1 VYLIDKLALRA
12 GGEKDEDLADTVGC
26 CTLRV
31 GHVIHIEQTEA
42 TPCSIK
48 FDFLGKDSIRYEQT
62 HEVDPKVYA
71 SMKRMKAGKS
81 ENDDLF
87 DLIDPPTVNTHLQGL
102 MEGLTIK
109 VFRTY
114 NASITLH
121 NLLQE
126 TKEGTTQQKKA
137 QYDAANKEVAILCNH
152 QKGVSKAH
160 DTQMA
165 KMRDKTDAMQEEL
178 NALVKDKLNKE
189 KNAKKIAS
197 LTERLEK
204 AKLNMNMKEELK
216 TVSLGTSKI
225 NYLDPRITIAW
236 CKKWE
241 MPINL
246 VYTKALMEKF
256 NWAMEVE
263 PEFMF

>member
-1 VYLIDKLALRA
+1 VL
-12 GGEKDEDLADTVGC
+12 
-26 CTLRV
+26 
-31 GHVIHIEQTEA
+31 
-42 TPCSIK
+42 
-48 FDFLGKDSIRYEQT
+48 
-62 HEVDPKVYA
+62 
-71 SMKRMKAGKS
+71 
-81 ENDDLF
+81 
-87 DLIDPPTVNTHLQGL
+87 
-102 MEGLTIK
+102 
-109 VFRTY
+109 
-114 NASITLH
+114 
-121 NLLQE
+121 
-126 TKEGTTQQKKA
+126 
-137 QYDAANKEVAILCNH
+137 
-152 QKGVSKAH
+152 
-160 DTQMA
+160 
-165 KMRDKTDAMQEEL
+165 QEEL

-256 NWAMEVE
+256 NWAMVRPFALSSRASAQPLSIGE
-263 PEFMF
+263 MHRR